1 VVLGLFV
8 HWSLV
13 LVRPFLPILLWAV
26 ILAVALAPVHR
37 SMSARLGSRP
47 AIAAIALTVVA
58 LALVI
63 GPVAT
68 LVDNFIET
76 AQTLAGQAET
86 GRLALP
92 EPPPRLVSVPVVG
105 EALTEAWR
113 LAATNLDAT
122 LDRYHDV
129 LAPLGFRMLTFLS
142 SVSVDFAQFVVAVIL
157 AGVLLVRGETLVSS
171 GRLLA
176 RRLIPPRGG
185 HFIDLAG
192 ATVRNVS
199 RGVVGIALLQSLLI
213 GIVLEVAGVPGAGM
227 LAFVILILC
236 LVQIGPVLIVLPVIA
251 WAWLTMETAPAAV
264 VTVLLVPMAV
274 MDNVLKPL
282 LMGRGLS
289 TPTIV
294 IFLGVI
300 GGTLSY
306 GLIGLF
312 LGPIVLGVFYDLL
325 VTWVV
330 PRGSEGDSET

>member
-1 VVLGLFV
+1 VLGLFV
-8 HWSLV
+8 HWSLE
-13 LVRPFLPILLWAV
+13 LIRPFLPIALWAV
-26 ILAVALAPVHR
+26 ILAVALAPVQR
-37 SMSARLGSRP
+37 ALAARLGGRSGLS
-47 AIAAIALTVVA
+47 ATLLTLMA

-68 LVDNFIET
+68 LVDNFVET
-76 AQTLAGQAET
+76 VLSLTEQAET
-86 GRLALP
+86 GRMSLP
-92 EPPPRLVSVPVVG
+92 PPPPRLASVPVVG
-105 EALTEAWR
+105 EGLAEAWR
-113 LAATNLDAT
+113 LGATNLDA
-122 LDRYHDV
+122 LIDRYHDV
-129 LAPLGFRMLTFLS
+129 LAPLGLRMLGFLS
-142 SVSVDFAQFVVAVIL
+142 SVSFDILRFVVAIIL
-157 AGVLLVRGETLVSS
+157 AGVLLVKGETLVNG

-199 RGVVGIALLQSLLI
+199 RGVVGIALLQTILI
-213 GIVLEVAGVPGAGM
+213 GIVFEVAGVPGAGM
-227 LAFVILILC
+227 LAFVILLLC
-236 LVQIGPVLIVLPVIA
+236 LVQLGPVLVVLPVIL
-251 WAWLTMETAPAAV
+251 WAWLTKDTSAAGILTAI
-264 VTVLLVPMAV
+264 LVPLTL

-289 TPTIV
+289 TPMIV

-325 VTWVV
+325 VSWVML
-330 PRGSEGDSET
+330 RDED

>member
-1 VVLGLFV
+1 VLGLFV
-8 HWSLV
+8 HWSLE
-13 LVRPFLPILLWAV
+13 LIRPFLPIALWAV
-26 ILAVALAPVHR
+26 ILAVALAPVQR
-37 SMSARLGSRP
+37 ALAARLGGRSGLS
-47 AIAAIALTVVA
+47 ATLLTLMA

-68 LVDNFIET
+68 LVDNFVET
-76 AQTLAGQAET
+76 VLSLTEQAET
-86 GRLALP
+86 GRMSLP
-92 EPPPRLVSVPVVG
+92 PPPPRLASVPVVG
-105 EALTEAWR
+105 EGLAEAWR
-113 LAATNLDAT
+113 LGATSLDA
-122 LDRYHDV
+122 LIDRYHDV
-129 LAPLGFRMLTFLS
+129 LAPLGLRMLGFLS
-142 SVSVDFAQFVVAVIL
+142 SVSFDILRFVVAIIL
-157 AGVLLVRGETLVSS
+157 AGVLLVKGETLVNG

-199 RGVVGIALLQSLLI
+199 RGVVGIALLQTILI
-213 GIVLEVAGVPGAGM
+213 GIVFEVAGVPGAGM
-227 LAFVILILC
+227 LAFVILLLC
-236 LVQIGPVLIVLPVIA
+236 LVQLGPVLVVLPVIL
-251 WAWLTMETAPAAV
+251 WAWLTKDTSAAGILTAI
-264 VTVLLVPMAV
+264 LVPLTL

-289 TPTIV
+289 TPMIV

-325 VTWVV
+325 VSWVML
-330 PRGSEGDSET
+330 RDED

>member
-1 VVLGLFV
+1 MVLGLFV

-37 SMSARLGSRP
+37 SIAARLGSRP
-47 AIAAIALTVVA
+47 AIAAIVLTIMT

-105 EALTEAWR
+105 EALTEAWQ

-129 LAPLGFRMLTFLS
+129 LAPLGLRMLNFLS
-142 SVSVDFAQFVVAVIL
+142 SVSVDIARFVVAIIL
-157 AGVLLVRGETLVSS
+157 SGVLLVRGETLVSS

-199 RGVVGIALLQSLLI
+199 RGVVGIALLQAILI
-213 GIVLEVAGVPGAGM
+213 GIVLEVAGVPGAGI
-227 LAFVILILC
+227 LAFAILLLC
-236 LVQIGPVLIVLPVIA
+236 LVQIGPILVVLPVII
-251 WAWLTMETAPAAV
+251 WAWLTKDTAAAAIL
-264 VTVLLVPMAV
+264 TAILVPLTL

-282 LMGRGLS
+282 LMARGLS

-325 VTWVV
+325 VSWVV
-330 PRGSEGDSET
+330 PREAEQPPE

>member
-1 VVLGLFV
+1 VLGLFV
-8 HWSLV
+8 HWSLE
-13 LVRPFLPILLWAV
+13 LIRPFLPIVLWAV
-26 ILAVALAPVHR
+26 ILAVALAPVQR
-37 SMSARLGSRP
+37 WLAARLEGRAGFS
-47 AIAAIALTVVA
+47 AMLLTLVA
-58 LALVI
+58 LVLVI

-68 LVDNFIET
+68 LVDNFVGTVLTLT
-76 AQTLAGQAET
+76 AQAEE
-86 GRLALP
+86 GRLSLP
-92 EPPPRLVSVPVVG
+92 PPPPRLGSVPVVG
-105 EALTEAWR
+105 GSLTETWQ
-113 LAATNLDAT
+113 LAATNIDA
-122 LDRYHDV
+122 LIERYHDV
-129 LAPLGFRMLTFLS
+129 LAPLGLRILGFLS
-142 SVSVDFAQFVVAVIL
+142 SVSFDILRFVVAIIL
-157 AGVLLVRGETLVSS
+157 AGVLLVRGETLVIG

-227 LAFVILILC
+227 LAFAVLILC
-236 LVQIGPVLIVLPVIA
+236 LVQIGPVLVVLPVIA
-251 WAWLTMETAPAAV
+251 WAWLTMDTAPAAV
-264 VTVLLVPMAV
+264 VTALLVPMSV

-325 VTWVV
+325 VSWVA
-330 PRGSEGDSET
+330 PRGPDGDSEA

>member
-1 VVLGLFV
+1 MLGLFV
-8 HWSLV
+8 HWSLE
-13 LVRPFLPILLWAV
+13 LIRPFLPIALWAV
-26 ILAVALAPVHR
+26 ILAVALAPVQR
-37 SMSARLGSRP
+37 ALAARLGGRSGLS
-47 AIAAIALTVVA
+47 ATLLTLMA

-68 LVDNFIET
+68 LVDNFVET
-76 AQTLAGQAET
+76 VLSLTEQAET
-86 GRLALP
+86 GRMSLP
-92 EPPPRLVSVPVVG
+92 PPPPRLASVPVVG
-105 EALTEAWR
+105 EGLAEAWR
-113 LAATNLDAT
+113 LGATNLDA
-122 LDRYHDV
+122 LIDRYHDV
-129 LAPLGFRMLTFLS
+129 LAPLGLRMLGFLS
-142 SVSVDFAQFVVAVIL
+142 SVSFDILRFVVAIIL
-157 AGVLLVRGETLVSS
+157 AGVLLVKGETLVNG

-199 RGVVGIALLQSLLI
+199 RGVVGIALLQTILI
-213 GIVLEVAGVPGAGM
+213 GIVFEVAGVPGAGM
-227 LAFVILILC
+227 LAFVILLLC
-236 LVQIGPVLIVLPVIA
+236 LVQLGPVLVVLPVIL
-251 WAWLTMETAPAAV
+251 WAWLTKDTSAAGILTAI
-264 VTVLLVPMAV
+264 LVPLTL

-289 TPTIV
+289 TPMIV

-325 VTWVV
+325 VSWVML
-330 PRGSEGDSET
+330 RDED

>member
-1 VVLGLFV
+1 
-8 HWSLV
+8 
-13 LVRPFLPILLWAV
+13 
-26 ILAVALAPVHR
+26 VA
-37 SMSARLGSRP
+37 
-47 AIAAIALTVVA
+47 I
-58 LALVI
+58 
-63 GPVAT
+63 
-68 LVDNFIET
+68 
-76 AQTLAGQAET
+76 
-86 GRLALP
+86 
-92 EPPPRLVSVPVVG
+92 
-105 EALTEAWR
+105 
-113 LAATNLDAT
+113 
-122 LDRYHDV
+122 
-129 LAPLGFRMLTFLS
+129 
-142 SVSVDFAQFVVAVIL
+142 IL
-157 AGVLLVRGETLVSS
+157 AGVLLVKGETLVNG

-227 LAFVILILC
+227 LAFAVLILC
-236 LVQIGPVLIVLPVIA
+236 LVQIGPVLVVLPVIL
-251 WAWLTMETAPAAV
+251 WAWLTMDTAPAAV

-274 MDNVLKPL
+274 MDNALKPL

-330 PRGSEGDSET
+330 PRENAGREGAA